1 MASNPDREASHDLPV
16 GLEDCAICA
25 LHSDVDRLSEVEIWR
40 NPLWLLRHHPDPSP
54 LLGWCLLDARRHI
67 AGPIDFVDE
76 EAREWGNVVQ
86 KASRLIQ
93 HFTGCD
99 RVYAVAF
106 GEGARHLHLHLIP
119 RFQEDQRSAAW
130 SVADLYR
137 DVEAG
142 RELPVQ
148 IENVQEFLVAARL
161 QAQNS
166 FMT

>member
-1 MASNPDREASHDLPV
+1 MAANPDQAASDHLPV
-16 GLEDCAICA
+16 CLEDCAICE
-25 LHSDVDRLSEVEIWR
+25 LHSDVVRLSEVEIWR
-40 NPLWLLRHHPDPSP
+40 NPHWLLRHHPDPSP

-67 AGPIDFVDE
+67 AGPVDFVDE

-93 HFTGCD
+93 HLTGCD
-99 RVYAVAF
+99 RVYAIAF

-119 RFQEDQRSAAW
+119 RFQEDQRSEAW

-142 RELPVQ
+142 REPSIQ
-148 IENVQEFLVAARL
+148 IENVEEFLVAARP
-161 QAQNS
+161 QAQKS
-166 FMT
+166 FVI

>member
-1 MASNPDREASHDLPV
+1 MAANPDRAASDDLPV
-16 GLEDCAICA
+16 CLEDCAICE
-25 LHSDVDRLSEVEIWR
+25 LHSDVVRLSEVEIWR
-40 NPLWLLRHHPDPSP
+40 NPLWLLRHHPGPSP

-93 HFTGCD
+93 HLTGCD
-99 RVYAVAF
+99 RVYAIAF

-119 RFQEDQRSAAW
+119 RFQEDQRSEAW

-142 RELPVQ
+142 REPSIQ
-148 IENVQEFLVAARL
+148 IENVEEFLVAARP
-161 QAQNS
+161 QAQKS
-166 FMT
+166 FVI

>member
-1 MASNPDREASHDLPV
+1 MASNPDRAASRDLPV
-16 GLEDCAICA
+16 CMEGCAICA

-76 EAREWGNVVQ
+76 EAREWGKVVQ

-93 HFTGCD
+93 HLTGCD

>member
-1 MASNPDREASHDLPV
+1 MAANPDQAASDHLPV
-16 GLEDCAICA
+16 CLEDCAICE
-25 LHSDVDRLSEVEIWR
+25 LHSDVVRLSEVEIWR
-40 NPLWLLRHHPDPSP
+40 NPLWLLRHHPGPSP

-93 HFTGCD
+93 HLTGCD
-99 RVYAVAF
+99 RVYAIAF

-119 RFQEDQRSAAW
+119 RFQEDQRSEAW

-142 RELPVQ
+142 REPPVQ
-148 IENVQEFLVAARL
+148 IENVEEFLVAARL
-161 QAQNS
+161 QAQKS
-166 FMT
+166 FMI